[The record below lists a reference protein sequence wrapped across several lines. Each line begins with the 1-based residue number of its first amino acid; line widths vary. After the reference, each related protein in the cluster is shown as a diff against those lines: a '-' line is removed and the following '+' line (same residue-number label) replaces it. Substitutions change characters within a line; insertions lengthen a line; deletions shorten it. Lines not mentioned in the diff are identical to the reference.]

1 MMNLASREVSEIVS
15 GILTLAARK
24 EERIPVA
31 RIHSIL
37 FEMKAREPV
46 LAGLHFSLTGAVFYS
61 RSIDQAIRNLI
72 DWGVLKLV
80 DPATVAV
87 ERIRLFRTHISRTL
101 TNSQFQA
108 VRAASLRY
116 YDRLRSESVQG
127 TGKKRMSHHGNVE
140 AAGFDGRMEKAVE

>member
-1 MMNLASREVSEIVS
+1 MNLASREVSEIVS
-15 GILTLAARK
+15 GILTLAARN

-31 RIHSIL
+31 KIHSIL

-72 DWGVLKLV
+72 AWGALKVV

-87 ERIRLFRTHISRTL
+87 ERIRLFRTHISRIL
-101 TNSQFQA
+101 TNSQLQA

-116 YDRLRSESVQG
+116 YDRLRSESAQG
-127 TGKKRMSHHGNVE
+127 AGKKRMSRRGNVE
-140 AAGFDGRMEKAVE
+140 EAGFDGQMGRAVE

>member
-1 MMNLASREVSEIVS
+1 MEIVS
-15 GILTLAARK
+15 GVLTLAARK

-31 RIHSIL
+31 KIHSIL

-72 DWGVLKLV
+72 DWGALKLV

-87 ERIRLFRTHISRTL
+87 ESIRLFRTYISRTL
-101 TNSQFQA
+101 TSSQFQA

-116 YDRLRSESVQG
+116 YDRLRSETVQG
-127 TGKKRMSHHGNVE
+127 TGKKRVSRHGNPE
-140 AAGFDGRMEKAVE
+140 GAGFDGRMEKAAE

>member
-1 MMNLASREVSEIVS
+1 MNLAPREVSDIIS

-72 DWGVLKLV
+72 DWGALKLV

-87 ERIRLFRTHISRTL
+87 ESIRLFRTYIARTL

-116 YDRLRSESVQG
+116 YDQLRSENVQG
-127 TGKKRMSHHGNVE
+127 TGKQRMSHHQNVE
-140 AAGFDGRMEKAVE
+140 GSGFDGRMEKAAE

>member
-1 MMNLASREVSEIVS
+1 MNLAPREVSDIIS

-72 DWGVLKLV
+72 DWGALKLV

-87 ERIRLFRTHISRTL
+87 ERLRFFRTHIARTL
-101 TNSQFQA
+101 TSSQFKA

-116 YDRLRSESVQG
+116 YDHLRGETAQG
-127 TGKKRMSHHGNVE
+127 TGKKRMSRYE
-140 AAGFDGRMEKAVE
+140 DAERAAFDARTEKAAE